1 MASNHGQMSMAR
13 RSSQAA
19 CRRSASV
26 AVPAL
31 ALALALAAP
40 DADAQ
45 NWLPNG
51 DFPMALAVNTG
62 WAFDPD
68 ITLAWD
74 PLDRFGGGLP
84 DNSGSMKATTASC
97 GLPCTAPIRSADC
110 FAVSPGQHLLARGS
124 AFIPAQAASPT
135 AHVDVVFYDTPNIC
149 QSVDIVET
157 VPVLTTQ
164 ATGVWVDDAVE
175 AIAPDPVTGVR
186 FQLVVEEAAVANAV
200 VHFDELF
207 LPEPAPG
214 PAGAAVLGAL
224 GALALGRRR
233 AAPAVSR

>member
-1 MASNHGQMSMAR
+1 MAR
-13 RSSQAA
+13 ASSQAIP
-19 CRRSASV
+19 RRSGSTA
-26 AVPAL
+26 APALVL
-31 ALALALAAP
+31 ALALAVP
-40 DADAQ
+40 DAGAQ

-51 DFPMALAVNTG
+51 DFPMALPVHTG

-68 ITLAWD
+68 VTLAWD
-74 PLDRFGGGLP
+74 PLDRFGGGPP
-84 DNSGSMKATTASC
+84 DDSGSMKATTASC

-135 AHVDVVFYDTPNIC
+135 AHVDVVFYDTTGVC
-149 QSVDIVET
+149 QSVDIVKA

-175 AIAPDPVTGVR
+175 AVAPDPVTGMR

-207 LPEPAPG
+207 LPEPEPAPG
-214 PAGAAVLGAL
+214 AAAAL
-224 GALALGRRR
+224 GALAAIALRRPPGR
-233 AAPAVSR
+233 AG